1 MTPEQTA
8 ELRGIVREMR
18 LEIQKLVAELQ
29 RRQDARKLEL
39 ERRRAR
45 LRRLTFGVFGRV

>member
-18 LEIQKLVAELQ
+18 HDIQSLVRELQ
-29 RRQDARKLEL
+29 RRQDARMLEL

-45 LRRLTFGVFGRV
+45 LRRLSFGLLGRS